1 MSAPGSRY
9 YAVNDRPVAVV
20 PTADGGADCVVFDFA
35 TGEMAPDRSYFEYV
49 TPGSGKDVDAL
60 TETEFEARLAAYR
73 VDAGLR
79 AVAQVREWAQLL
91 CATTGGSAQ
100 VAAALGFAG
109 RLERGEIAVDPAPP
123 GYSALTIS
131 MAVTAG
137 VYVALKPAGRLL
149 TRQVFDAGLG
159 VGREAPRVHP
169 DSLQIVAYVVA
180 GTPATC
186 VIFAGFERPD
196 APVKEIML
204 RRDDND

>member
-109 RLERGEIAVDPAPP
+109 RLERGEIALGPGPP
-123 GYSALTIS
+123 GYSALRSEEHTS
-131 MAVTAG
+131 
-137 VYVALKPAGRLL
+137 
-149 TRQVFDAGLG
+149 
-159 VGREAPRVHP
+159 E
-169 DSLQIVAYVVA
+169 LQSPCNLV
-180 GTPATC
+180 C
-186 VIFAGFERPD
+186 R
-196 APVKEIML
+196 
-204 RRDDND
+204 